1 MPPRKAATGASAKAA
16 EPAAKKTRITRGGAS
31 VVANSDTNASA
42 GLAHMTMHKDAHK
55 HGTHGMDVDPQ
66 LYSKM
71 NGYGGLSEEEMG
83 WAELLKQGYDEQYE
97 KGKMNGY
104 SKQYALSDQV
114 KTIDVSSISLLAV
127 VATDIRDFQDKWQ
140 LLPAYLKGKG
150 LVKQHVDSFNYFVDT
165 ELKQILEANNLVT
178 SDVDPKFFLRY
189 TDIHV
194 GMPTRTDQG
203 AATLEDQLVTPHE
216 CRLRDSTYAAPIAV
230 DIEYVR
236 DKKII
241 RRKGVRIGRIPIM
254 LRSNRC
260 VLTGK
265 DLDGMAKLGEC
276 PLDPGG
282 YFVVKGTE
290 KVILVQEQMSK
301 NRIIVE
307 TDARK
312 GTAMASVTS

>member
-1 MPPRKAATGASAKAA
+1 M
-16 EPAAKKTRITRGGAS
+16 
-31 VVANSDTNASA
+31 
-42 GLAHMTMHKDAHK
+42 
-55 HGTHGMDVDPQ
+55 Q
-66 LYSKM
+66 
-71 NGYGGLSEEEMG
+71 
-83 WAELLKQGYDEQYE
+83 
-97 KGKMNGY
+97 
-104 SKQYALSDQV
+104 
-114 KTIDVSSISLLAV
+114 
-127 VATDIRDFQDKWQ
+127 FQDKWQ

-230 DIEYVR
+230 DIEYIR

>member
-1 MPPRKAATGASAKAA
+1 MP
-16 EPAAKKTRITRGGAS
+16 
-31 VVANSDTNASA
+31 
-42 GLAHMTMHKDAHK
+42 
-55 HGTHGMDVDPQ
+55 
-66 LYSKM
+66 
-71 NGYGGLSEEEMG
+71 
-83 WAELLKQGYDEQYE
+83 
-97 KGKMNGY
+97 
-104 SKQYALSDQV
+104 
-114 KTIDVSSISLLAV
+114 
-127 VATDIRDFQDKWQ
+127 TDSCHSQDKWQ
-140 LLPAYLKGKG
+140 LLPAYLKTKG
-150 LVKQHVDSFNYFVDT
+150 LVKQHVDSFNYFIDT

-203 AATLEDQLVTPHE
+203 AATLADQVVTPHE

-236 DKKII
+236 EKKII

-260 VLTGK
+260 VLSGQNV
-265 DLDGMAKLGEC
+265 DGMARLGEC